1 MVAEFEKQRPLD
13 EIAAFLPTVYR
24 GGVGVSVDGERYA
37 AWMGTDGMRIA
48 RGDAARYARDAQL
61 VTWHDAAERISGLLD
76 AGQYAGS
83 WQLERAA
90 ATERQLLAEQLW
102 YLCRDLADG
111 QRGVLLPSLSSVSAS
126 TFPEETGRI
135 AAMLADREQCET
147 LLDEYREF
155 LAAYK
160 ADSGVLRFHYH
171 KTDAIL
177 ASLESQLLPR
187 VQFHADAELLP
198 SAPQFITQDEIDELF
213 TSSSRKWRIFRYFT
227 EEHSAA
233 DKAAFLKNEY
243 GTGGQSHALSGAPGS
258 HEDHD
263 ARGME
268 LSKGGCE
275 NVRLTWRQVARRI
288 DELIATDRFMTAAE
302 LSEYDTHTA
311 AYARHSRAKPY
322 HDADIVLA
330 EHGGAFY
337 AYGKDAEAA
346 AQALGQQVNRVGGWD
361 YIAIP
366 SGQLDAALDALR
378 AYKPV
383 TLCYEN
389 GSELTVDLHLPEDRR
404 EKYERRLYEAL
415 MASDYYAD
423 AVMNSDAENAALTGE
438 RVLREYAAAST
449 DRDFQRAYY
458 DNPRL
463 RETLNRAALDSAYRD
478 LSKKDEPVIIQ
489 PRDPLAPAYSVGDFV
504 WIERRQFEI
513 TDIQRGHVELMQSGL
528 DIPIYR
534 SESREY
540 FERYLKQDERNR
552 QITDFL
558 TADLD
563 DELGQIVSGLL
574 TDDDWVQISD
584 WLRAGEGNTQ
594 IGERLRALLTGREGA
609 EPDGL
614 HYKMPGDDGNIVSA
628 GFLPWEQL
636 AGAVRGMYR
645 DEAREHNEESVRA
658 EGEPELDDTPVTI
671 QPRDPM
677 ASAYGVGD
685 FVWLDGREY
694 QITDL
699 QRQHVELLPPELPI
713 PVYRT
718 ESRADF
724 ARLLRR
730 DERNRYITDYL
741 EQDATPGDAKA
752 AVYIPIDGEWQGFPS
767 VAAAQEAA
775 LEEFR
780 RETRRGAR
788 NFRITDDH
796 LGEGGAKARFRA
808 NIEAIK
814 LLKYL
819 ESNGFQATPEQ
830 QEVLSRYAG
839 WGGIPDAFDENK
851 SDWAKEYAELKAA
864 LTPEEYEAARGS
876 TLNAHYT
883 SPTVIRAIYEAA
895 RQHGLR
901 GRAHT

>member
-1 MVAEFEKQRPLD
+1 MGENTSYLRELVVAEFEKQRTTD

-24 GGVGVSVDGERYA
+24 GGVGVSIDGERYA
-37 AWMGTDGMRIA
+37 AWMDTDGLRIA
-48 RGDAARYARDAQL
+48 RGEAARYARDAQL
-61 VTWHDAAERISGLLD
+61 VTWRAAAERISGLLD

-90 ATERQLLAEQLW
+90 ATERQLLAERLW

-111 QRGVLLPSLSSVSAS
+111 QRGLLLPSLSSVRAS
-126 TFPEETGRI
+126 TFPEETERI

-160 ADSGVLRFHYH
+160 ANSGILRFHNH
-171 KTDAIL
+171 DTGEIL

-187 VQFHADAELLP
+187 VQFHADKELLP
-198 SAPQFITQDEIDELF
+198 DAPQFITQDEIDELF

-243 GTGGQSHALSGAPGS
+243 GTGGQSHALSGAAGS
-258 HEDHD
+258 RESHD

-275 NVRLTWRQVARRI
+275 DVRLTWRQVARRI
-288 DELIATDRFMTAAE
+288 DELIETDRFMTAAE
-302 LSEYDTHTA
+302 LAEYDAHTA

-322 HDADIVLA
+322 HDGDIVLA

-337 AYGKDAEAA
+337 AYGKDAETA
-346 AQALGQQVNRVGGWD
+346 AQALGQQVNRAGGWD
-361 YIAIP
+361 YISIP

-383 TLCYEN
+383 TMCYEN
-389 GSELTVDLHLPEDRR
+389 GSELTVDLHLTEEKR
-404 EKYERRLYEAL
+404 EVA
-415 MASDYYAD
+415 AD
-423 AVMNSDAENAALTGE
+423 AA
-438 RVLREYAAAST
+438 
-449 DRDFQRAYY
+449 
-458 DNPRL
+458 P
-463 RETLNRAALDSAYRD
+463 SA
-478 LSKKDEPVIIQ
+478 DEPAVI
-489 PRDPLAPAYSVGDFV
+489 PS
-504 WIERRQFEI
+504 
-513 TDIQRGHVELMQSGL
+513 
-528 DIPIYR
+528 
-534 SESREY
+534 
-540 FERYLKQDERNR
+540 
-552 QITDFL
+552 
-558 TADLD
+558 
-563 DELGQIVSGLL
+563 
-574 TDDDWVQISD
+574 
-584 WLRAGEGNTQ
+584 
-594 IGERLRALLTGREGA
+594 
-609 EPDGL
+609 
-614 HYKMPGDDGNIVSA
+614 
-628 GFLPWEQL
+628 
-636 AGAVRGMYR
+636 
-645 DEAREHNEESVRA
+645 
-658 EGEPELDDTPVTI
+658 
-671 QPRDPM
+671 RDPM

-699 QRQHVELLPPELPI
+699 QRGYVELLPPGLPI

-730 DERNRYITDYL
+730 DERNRYITDYI

-752 AVYIPIDGEWQGFPS
+752 AVYIPVAGEWQGFPS
-767 VAAAQEAA
+767 IAAAQEAA

-839 WGGIPDAFDENK
+839 WGSIPDAFDENK
-851 SDWAKEYAELKAA
+851 SDWAKEYAELKTA

-876 TLNAHYT
+876 YKMCGCSESNRFKSNRTTLDQYRYRYQVLITVLELIHLQLPPPSLTYICLADMFLYPA
-883 SPTVIRAIYEAA
+883 PTE
-895 RQHGLR
+895 
-901 GRAHT
+901 